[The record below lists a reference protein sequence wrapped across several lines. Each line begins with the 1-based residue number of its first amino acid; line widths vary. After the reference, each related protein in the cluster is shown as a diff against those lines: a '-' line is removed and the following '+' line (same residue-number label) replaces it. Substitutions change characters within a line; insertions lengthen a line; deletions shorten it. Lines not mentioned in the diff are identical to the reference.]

1 MAKDDNKTR
10 MTAEARAFEDSMRM
24 SDETKTS
31 GEAGAPE
38 RKADDEEEA
47 RANAEIEALAEQEA
61 RVAALARERAERKAK
76 ARAES
81 ERRAAEQARL
91 AAASKAR
98 ARMDAKADPSGDAS
112 RRPHR
117 SEEAAEATAIV
128 PERIH
133 GQIDPASP
141 KSGREAAGN
150 TQVSANAATENA
162 TQATGSPLLKIN
174 WSSLSATR
182 RVWHYTCEG
191 DRLGPVSLEE
201 LRKRAADSLLDP
213 RLDMVWRKGMDGWT
227 PAGRIDGLFD
237 RMDPQPKTRQ
247 ILAKPTVPLQPTQRI
262 SQTKSRI
269 KLTWPGARRRSLL
282 LATLVFPVAW
292 KIILVAISPYLTRQF
307 GIILMERILPLAAL
321 APLAVVVH
329 FGLQRLLNLGMS
341 RWWLLAA
348 CVPALNLWLGYRCF
362 ACPPG
367 FACHKKL
374 DGPGIAMAALYWI
387 AMAAVIW
394 MLIFKPAKLADLVGS
409 PLLQKQLRS
418 AIFKN

>member
-1 MAKDDNKTR
+1 
-10 MTAEARAFEDSMRM
+10 
-24 SDETKTS
+24 
-31 GEAGAPE
+31 
-38 RKADDEEEA
+38 
-47 RANAEIEALAEQEA
+47 LAEQEA

-76 ARAES
+76 AKADS
-81 ERRAAEQARL
+81 ARRAAEQARL
-91 AAASKAR
+91 AAA
-98 ARMDAKADPSGDAS
+98 AKANARKETRSGPTEQSSHLPQRIDESAK
-112 RRPHR
+112 
-117 SEEAAEATAIV
+117 ATS
-128 PERIH
+128 
-133 GQIDPASP
+133 IDPDKIHRDADPPSP
-141 KSGREAAGN
+141 PPGRDAAGN
-150 TQVSANAATENA
+150 TQVTATAATENG
-162 TQATGSPLLKIN
+162 TQSTGSPLLKIN
-174 WSSLSATR
+174 WSSLATTR

-237 RMDPQPKTRQ
+237 SMDPQPKTRQ
-247 ILAKPTVPLQPTQRI
+247 LLAKPTVPLQPTQRI

-282 LATLVFPVAW
+282 LATLVFPIAW
-292 KIILVAISPYLTRQF
+292 KITLVVISPYLTKQF

-321 APLAVVVH
+321 APLAVMVH
-329 FGLQRLLNLGMS
+329 FGLQRLMNLGMS

-348 CVPALNLWLGYRCF
+348 CVPGLNLWLGYRCF

-374 DGPGIAMAALYWI
+374 DGQGIALAALYWT

-394 MLIFKPAKLADLVGS
+394 MLIFKPAKLAELVGS

-418 AIFKN
+418 AIFRN